1 MLGRI
6 NDHMLAA
13 TITPDAKPKRV
24 LWAMG
29 EDAIRRLGKNTMAAP
44 RRVPK
49 NGRRRIGSII
59 WIGNG

>member
-13 TITPDAKPKRV
+13 TITPDAKPNRV

-44 RRVPK
+44 RRVPIK
-49 NGRRRIGSII
+49 GRSRMGNIIVGS
-59 WIGNG
+59 